1 MKGGK
6 LFGGLVGW
14 AFLGPLGA
22 AIGLALGHL
31 LDSVVQID
39 RIPDPKLEGSAR
51 RSSRGRRTRP
61 KTTSADFNVSL
72 VVLTAAMMKADGK
85 VLKSELAYVKTY
97 FSQQF
102 GQENSKQYLSILKDL
117 LDEDIDLIPICRQI
131 KFYMNHS
138 NRLLLMQFLLG
149 LANADNELHGTE
161 VQLIRTIGR
170 YLGISSKDIDSI
182 FGIERGAS
190 KAPYEILEISPDATD
205 KEVKSA
211 YRRMANKYHPDKV
224 RNLGPEHLEAAEN
237 RFIEVQKAYEVIK
250 KSRKMK

>member
-6 LFGGLVGW
+6 LFGGLLGW
-14 AFLGPLGA
+14 AFMGPLGA

-31 LDSVVQID
+31 LDSAVKVE
-39 RIPDPKLEGSAR
+39 RIPESELEGKAR
-51 RSSRGRRTRP
+51 RSRRTRP
-61 KTTSADFNVSL
+61 NTYSGDFNVSL

-102 GQENSKQYLSILKDL
+102 GDVNSKQYLLILKDL
-117 LDEDIDLIPICRQI
+117 LDEDLDLIPICRQI

-138 NRLLLMQFLLG
+138 NRLLLMQYLLG
-149 LANADNELHGTE
+149 LANADNELHGAE
-161 VQLIRTIGR
+161 VQLIRTIGK
-170 YLGISSKDIDSI
+170 YLGISNKDIDSI
-182 FGIERGAS
+182 FGIERGAV
-190 KAPYEILEISPDATD
+190 KAPYEILEIQESATD

-224 RNLGPEHLEAAEN
+224 RNLGPDHLEAAKQ

-250 KSRKMK
+250 KSRNMK

>member
-22 AIGLALGHL
+22 VIGLALGHL
-31 LDSVVQID
+31 VDSAVQID
-39 RIPDPKLEGSAR
+39 RTADPKFDG
-51 RSSRGRRTRP
+51 RSRRRTRSGRP
-61 KTTSADFNVSL
+61 ETHSGDFNISL

-85 VLKSELAYVKTY
+85 ILKSELDYVKV
-97 FSQQF
+97 FFKQQF
-102 GQENSKQYLSILKDL
+102 GEDNSKQYLLVLKDL
-117 LDEDIDLIPICRQI
+117 LKEDIDLIPICRQI
-131 KFYMNHS
+131 KFYMDHS
-138 NRLLLMQFLLG
+138 SRLLLMQFLLG
-149 LANADNELHGTE
+149 LANADNELHGSE

-170 YLGISSKDIDSI
+170 YLGISAKDLDSI
-182 FGIERGAS
+182 FGIERGAT

-224 RNLGPEHLEAAEN
+224 RGLGPKHLEAAED

-250 KSRKMK
+250 KLRKMK